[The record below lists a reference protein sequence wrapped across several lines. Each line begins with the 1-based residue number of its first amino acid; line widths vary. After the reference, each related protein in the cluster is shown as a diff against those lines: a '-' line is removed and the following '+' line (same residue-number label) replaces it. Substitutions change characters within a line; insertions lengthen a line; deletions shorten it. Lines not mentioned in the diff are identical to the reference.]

1 MQTEFPYSLRP
12 MDWDDLD
19 QVAAI
24 EREAFPTLWPPTN
37 YRKEMRNRIAEHI
50 VCVQEGAYVAV
61 ERKPGALR
69 RLFRRNKPDPPPL
82 MRRRVAGFLSIWH
95 MAGEAHIVAVAV
107 REEKRRLGLG
117 ELLLIG
123 AVEIGMARG
132 SRFVTLEARVSNE
145 AAKALYFKYGF
156 RETGVRKGYYSDNRE
171 DAVIMTTDD
180 LEADAFRALFERL
193 RAAFEERY
201 GAAAREYPG

>member
-1 MQTEFPYSLRP
+1 MEFPYSLRP
-12 MDWDDLD
+12 MEWGDLD

-37 YRKEMRNRIAEHI
+37 YRKEMRNRIAEHL
-50 VCVQEGAYVAV
+50 VCAQEGEYVAV

-69 RLFRRNKPDPPPL
+69 RLFRRNKPAPPPL
-82 MRRRVAGFLSIWH
+82 LRRSIAGFLSVWH
-95 MAGEAHIVAVAV
+95 MAGEAHVVAVAV

-123 AVEIGMARG
+123 AVELGVARG
-132 SRFVTLEARVSNE
+132 SQFVTLEARVSNE
-145 AAKALYFKYGF
+145 AARALYLKYGF
-156 RETGVRKGYYSDNRE
+156 REAGIRKGYYADNRE
-171 DAVIMTTDD
+171 DAVIMTTDA
-180 LEADAFRALFERL
+180 LSSDAYCAQFDRL

-201 GAAAREYPG
+201 GAALREYPA

>member
-1 MQTEFPYSLRP
+1 
-12 MDWDDLD
+12 MDWGDLD

-37 YRKEMRNRIAEHI
+37 YRKEMRNRIAERL
-50 VCVQEGAYVAV
+50 VCVEEDEYVTV

-69 RLFRRNKPDPPPL
+69 RLFRRNKPAPPPL
-82 MRRRVAGFLSIWH
+82 LRRSVAGFLSVWH
-95 MAGEAHIVAVAV
+95 MAGEAHVVAVAV
-107 REEKRRLGLG
+107 REDKRRLGLG

-123 AVEIGMARG
+123 AVELGIARG

-145 AAKALYFKYGF
+145 AARALYLKYGF
-156 RETGVRKGYYSDNRE
+156 REVGVRKGYYADNRE
-171 DAVIMTTDD
+171 DAVIMTTDA
-180 LEADAFRALFERL
+180 LSSDAYLTQFDAL

-201 GAAAREYPG
+201 GATVREYPG

>member
-1 MQTEFPYSLRP
+1 MEFPYSLRP
-12 MDWDDLD
+12 MEWGDLD

-37 YRKEMRNRIAEHI
+37 YRKEMRNRIAEHL
-50 VCVQEGAYVAV
+50 VCAQEGEYVAV

-69 RLFRRNKPDPPPL
+69 RLFRRNKPAPPPL
-82 MRRRVAGFLSIWH
+82 LRRSVAGFLSVWH
-95 MAGEAHIVAVAV
+95 MAGEAHVVVVAV

-123 AVEIGMARG
+123 AVELGVARG
-132 SRFVTLEARVSNE
+132 SQFVTLEARVSNE
-145 AAKALYFKYGF
+145 AARALYLKYGF
-156 RETGVRKGYYSDNRE
+156 REAGIRKGYYADNRE
-171 DAVIMTTDD
+171 DAVIMTTDA
-180 LEADAFRALFERL
+180 LSSDAYCAQFDRL

-201 GAAAREYPG
+201 GAAVREYPA